1 MVWFQT
7 ENFQELS
14 PSELRLRWDKTNL
27 TVDESAKVR
36 ISVWGYRE
44 DTVTPKLEYID
55 MLLDGVVNNGDTKL
69 YHSDYLNRDNGPSHR
84 QYTFGFIQINLTTY
98 DPKVGMSP

>member
-7 ENFQELS
+7 ENFHELN
-14 PSELRLRWDKTNL
+14 PNELRLRWDKTNL

-44 DTVTPKLEYID
+44 DTVNPRMEYID
-55 MLLDGVVNNGDTKL
+55 MLTVYIWHIFCKL
-69 YHSDYLNRDNGPSHR
+69 VIVPNFVPIFSKGEL
-84 QYTFGFIQINLTTY
+84 
-98 DPKVGMSP
+98 

>member
-7 ENFQELS
+7 NNYHELN
-14 PSELRLRWDKTNL
+14 PAELRLRWDKTNL

-44 DTVTPKLEYID
+44 ESVTPKFEFIE
-55 MLLDGVVNNGDTKL
+55 LLTV
-69 YHSDYLNRDNGPSHR
+69 
-84 QYTFGFIQINLTTY
+84 
-98 DPKVGMSP
+98 

>member
-55 MLLDGVVNNGDTKL
+55 MLQDGVVNNGDIKL
-69 YHSDYLNRDNGPSHR
+69 YPSDYVNRDNGPSHR

>member
-7 ENFQELS
+7 ENFHELN
-14 PSELRLRWDKTNL
+14 PPELRLRWDKTNL

-44 DTVTPKLEYID
+44 DTVNPKMEYID
-55 MLLDGVVNNGDTKL
+55 MLTVNMRHTFSANYMLKDIKI
-69 YHSDYLNRDNGPSHR
+69 YHAIML
-84 QYTFGFIQINLTTY
+84 
-98 DPKVGMSP
+98 

>member
-1 MVWFQT
+1 MVIKIYLNFFILFKESPQTAPEMVWFQT
-7 ENFQELS
+7 ENFHELA

-44 DTVTPKLEYID
+44 DTVTPRLEYID
-55 MLLDGVVNNGDTKL
+55 MLTVNIK
-69 YHSDYLNRDNGPSHR
+69 YS
-84 QYTFGFIQINLTTY
+84 
-98 DPKVGMSP
+98 